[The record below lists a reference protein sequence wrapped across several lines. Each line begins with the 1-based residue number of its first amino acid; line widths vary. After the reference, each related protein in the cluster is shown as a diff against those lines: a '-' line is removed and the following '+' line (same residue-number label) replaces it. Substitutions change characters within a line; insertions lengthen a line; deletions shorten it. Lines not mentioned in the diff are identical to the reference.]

1 MGVVR
6 FMKIGFPHPCFTAH
20 FVGTFETVCGALVLL
35 GLCTRAAAVP
45 LLIVI
50 CTAVATAKIP
60 ELFRPKQGFWYMRD
74 ARTDGLCDVLFR
86 DFSGFSGRWLLG
98 SGCPARL
105 KHAVRC
111 MP

>member
-20 FVGTFETVCGALVLL
+20 FVGTFKTVCGALVLL
-35 GLCTRAAAVP
+35 GLFTRAAAVP

-60 ELFRPKQGFWYMRD
+60 ELFRPKQGFWYMSD
-74 ARTDGLCDVLFR
+74 ARTDFAMFCSVIFLVLVGGGCWAL
-86 DFSGFSGRWLLG
+86 DAQCG
-98 SGCPARL
+98 SN
-105 KHAVRC
+105 

>member
-20 FVGTFETVCGALVLL
+20 FVGTFKTVCGALVLL
-35 GLCTRAAAVP
+35 GLFTRAAAVP

-60 ELFRPKQGFWYMRD
+60 ELFRPKQGFWYMSD
-74 ARTDGLCDVLFR
+74 ARTDFAMFCSVIFLVLVR
-86 DFSGFSGRWLLG
+86 GGCWALG
-98 SGCPARL
+98 VQRGSN
-105 KHAVRC
+105 
-111 MP
+111 MQ